1 MVDRSKFM
9 QMLGEDLLS
18 FEERSRSIFSDEEK
32 LQGWC
37 PAPTMWLLNAAVA
50 CMQDDEQYLEI
61 GTFCGRSLAAALK
74 GNNAKAQVID
84 PLNLWTQNG
93 TTEEIWNKNM
103 NVCGVRDRITLHQQF
118 AENFSEGLPKIGV
131 FFYDG
136 NHDSGHTY
144 EALCKYK
151 SYLSDSAIII
161 VDDYN
166 IYGGEEQKIFRGH
179 ITDVIAP
186 VKTDTDRWVRENIKH
201 VKFCITTP
209 WLNGQAIL
217 LYEA

>member
-1 MVDRSKFM
+1 MADRSRFI
-9 QMLGEDLLS
+9 QMFGKDLLT
-18 FEERSRSIFSDEEK
+18 FEENARAIFADEEK

-37 PAPTMWLLNAAVA
+37 PAPTMWLLNAALS
-50 CMQDDEQYLEI
+50 CLQDNEEYLEI

-74 GNNAKAQVID
+74 GNNARANVID

-93 TTEEIWNKNM
+93 TIEEIWNKN
-103 NVCGVRDRITLHQQF
+103 VDACGIRDRVTLHQQF
-118 AENFSEGLPKIGV
+118 AENFCGDLPKIGV

-144 EALCKYK
+144 EALRKYQP
-151 SYLSDSAIII
+151 YLSSSAIII

-166 IYGGEEQKIFRGH
+166 IFGGDAQNTFSGH
-179 ITDVIAP
+179 ATDVIAP
-186 VKTDTDRWVRENIKH
+186 VQTDTDRWVRENRKH